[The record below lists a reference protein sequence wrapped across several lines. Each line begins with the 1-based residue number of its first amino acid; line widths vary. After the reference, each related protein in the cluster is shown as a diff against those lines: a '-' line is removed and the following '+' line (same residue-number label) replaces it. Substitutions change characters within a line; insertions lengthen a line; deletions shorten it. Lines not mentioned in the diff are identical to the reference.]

1 MPVLKLTR
9 RNLSSLPVADK
20 PVIFYDEDLKGFGL
34 RVMPSGRKTW
44 IVEYR
49 PNGGGRGVSKRRHA
63 VAAYEETTP
72 EGARKLAATMLA
84 SVRLGADPAEER
96 AEARDALTLREVAD
110 LFFADHVDV
119 KRKASTAADYRRL
132 LKLHILPELGSK
144 KAAMVSE
151 ADLARIH
158 SRMRATKYRAN
169 RALAVVS
176 SLYAFAE
183 RRKLVPAGTN
193 PAAHIEKY
201 REDGRETFLSSEDL
215 ARLGE
220 AIREAETVGIPW
232 EPDPTKK
239 AKHVPKENRRTVIDP
254 HAAGALRLLLLTGAR
269 LREILGL
276 RWQWVD
282 VERGLLLLP
291 DSKTGKKAVVLSAPA
306 LAVLSGLPR
315 IGAYVIAGANAGT
328 KDEKPRADL
337 KRPWAA
343 VSKRAGLEG
352 VRLHDLR
359 HTNAS
364 VGAGAGLG
372 LPIIGKLLGHANTA
386 TTERY
391 AHLDNDPLRKAAN
404 RIGNDIA
411 AAMGEAP
418 AEGGRVI
425 KLKA

>member
-1 MPVLKLTR
+1 M
-9 RNLSSLPVADK
+9 
-20 PVIFYDEDLKGFGL
+20 
-34 RVMPSGRKTW
+34 
-44 IVEYR
+44 R
-49 PNGGGRGVSKRRHA
+49 P
-63 VAAYEETTP
+63 P

-110 LFFADHVDV
+110 IFFADPVDV

-132 LKLHILPELGSK
+132 LKLDILPDLGAR

-151 ADLARIH
+151 GDLARIH
-158 SRMRATKYRAN
+158 SRMRAIKYRAN

-176 SLYAFAE
+176 SLYAFAQC
-183 RRKLVPAGTN
+183 RKLVPAGTN
-193 PAAHIEKY
+193 PAADIEKY
-201 REDGRETFLSSEDL
+201 REAARGTFLSSDDL
-215 ARLGE
+215 AHRGE
-220 AIREAETVGIPW
+220 AIREAGTVGIPW
-232 EPDPTKK
+232 EQGPTKK
-239 AKHVPKENRRTVIDP
+239 TKHVPRENRRTVIDR

-269 LREILGL
+269 LREILHL

-282 VERGLLLLP
+282 KERGLSLLP
-291 DSKTGKKAVVLSAPA
+291 DSSGAEDDHPERPA
-306 LAVLSGLPR
+306 LAVLSSLPR
-315 IGAYVIAGANAGT
+315 VGAYVIAGANAGT

-337 KRPWAA
+337 KRPWAT
-343 VSKRAGLEG
+343 VSKRAGLSG

-372 LPIIGKLLGHANTA
+372 LPIIGKLLGQANTA

-391 AHLDNDPLRKAAN
+391 ARLHNDPLRKAAN
-404 RIGNDIA
+404 RIGNDIV

-418 AEGGRVI
+418 RESAEITRM
-425 KLKA
+425 KR